1 LSAFRWSGE
10 RRRKSVSATNFCKV
24 ALREGFLRLTL
35 RKVQN
40 AMRFSRDQSELV
52 KRFALET
59 GRAVRSAQWHRKEQS
74 SEWREFVAAR
84 AGVAEKL
91 SRDPVPAVGPV
102 PESNPVNATEPD
114 APAAKDRAA
123 QTREE
128 EMELMAW
135 VNWRATAQIVQGAI
149 RGRDTNLAAY
159 LKAEGEAQKRFREA
173 RRLREQAE
181 LNSGRLRPAS
191 EFLEIRN
198 TLVTALHNILGNMP
212 MEAGPRCNPFDADFA
227 IQALQE
233 WLQDRFTPALDEVI
247 HAFSKY
253 EISHP
258 QVQQTQQPE
267 Q

>member
-1 LSAFRWSGE
+1 MAQRICAGLRLRGGICVLT
-10 RRRKSVSATNFCKV
+10 RRKG
-24 ALREGFLRLTL
+24 L
-35 RKVQN
+35 N
-40 AMRFSRDQSELV
+40 AMRFGRDQSELV

-59 GRAVRSAQWHRKEQS
+59 GRALRSAQWHRKEQS

-91 SRDPVPAVGPV
+91 SREGVPVVGPAPDDPVT
-102 PESNPVNATEPD
+102 NATEAD
-114 APAAKDRAA
+114 APAARDRAA

-135 VNWRATAQIVQGAI
+135 INWRATAQIIQGAI
-149 RGRDTNLAAY
+149 RAKDTNLVAY

-181 LNSGRLRPAS
+181 LNAGTLRPAS
-191 EFLEIRN
+191 EFLEIKN
-198 TLVTALHNILGNMP
+198 TLITALHNIMANMP
-212 MEAGPRCNPFDADFA
+212 MEAGPRCNPFDGPFA

-233 WLQDRFTPALDEVI
+233 WLHDRFTPALDAAVQ
-247 HAFSKY
+247 AFSKY
-253 EISHP
+253 EKIKTNP
-258 QVQQTQQPE
+258 GRQAE